1 MQTTLINFCVA
12 CVMGGAG
19 LFAGVGG
26 AEIFQGII
34 DEPKPYGLQLVSLEY
49 ENGEFKQLVAPINA
63 PVVEAKWAAQI
74 VRNGRPLCGGGGV
87 APYNGEPK
95 VMTPSAWTGDDCPP
109 LISGDKATGSWTYE
123 NVDSRNIVL
132 SGEVII
138 P

>member
-1 MQTTLINFCVA
+1 MQGTLLNVGIA
-12 CVMGGAG
+12 SVMGVSS
-19 LFAGVGG
+19 FMIGVGG
-26 AEIFQGII
+26 TEIFQGII
-34 DEPKPYGLQLVSLEY
+34 DDPKPYGLQLVSLEY

-123 NVDSRNIVL
+123 NVDNRNIVL